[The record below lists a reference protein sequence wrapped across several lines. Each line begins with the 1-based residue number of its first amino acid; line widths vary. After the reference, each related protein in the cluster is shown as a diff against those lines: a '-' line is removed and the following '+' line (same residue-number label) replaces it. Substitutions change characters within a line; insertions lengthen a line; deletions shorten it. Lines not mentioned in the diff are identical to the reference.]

1 MKKQFVKYFKIM
13 WIAIMIIGIT
23 GLTGCHQEKELYV
36 YLVRHGQTYSNVQGM
51 LVGGDGNYDLT
62 EKGISDSI
70 SLGNNLKDIPFIAT
84 YSSTLGRTYD
94 TANYILTGAGQDN
107 MSVEKVE
114 GIKDISWGD
123 AEGYTI
129 QGFIEAYNL
138 DEFPDAFGDA
148 NDADFVSPINAE
160 SKYNFCNRFQESLLD
175 IAMKHEQTGGNVLVV
190 GHSSM
195 YFWLQRYFSEK
206 DLGELENTSVTVMK
220 YNNGEW
226 ELIKY
231 NTIY

>member
-1 MKKQFVKYFKIM
+1 MKKQFGKYFKIM

-23 GLTGCHQEKELYV
+23 GCHQDKELYV

-62 EKGISDSI
+62 QRGISDSI
-70 SLGNNLKDIPFIAT
+70 SLGNNLKDIPFIAA

-94 TANYILTGAGQDN
+94 TANYILTGAGQED

-123 AEGYTI
+123 AEGYTVK
-129 QGFIEAYNL
+129 GFVEAYKM

-160 SKYNFCNRFQESLLD
+160 SKYDFCNRFQESLLD
-175 IAMKHEQTGGNVLVV
+175 IAMRHEQTGGNVLVV

-206 DLGELENTSVTVMK
+206 DLEELENTSVTVLK